1 MITQLMAFP
10 RLNNISFWLL
20 PPSLILLL
28 LSALVENGAGT
39 GWTVYPP
46 LSSIVSHSGASVDLA
61 IFSLHLAGVSSLLG
75 AINFITTALN
85 MRANGM
91 SLHKVSLFVWSIFIT
106 AILLLIS
113 LPVLAG
119 AITMLLTD
127 RNFNTSFYDPAGGGD
142 PILYQHLFWFF
153 GHPEVYI
160 LILPAFGIVSQ
171 VVSTFSGKPIFGYLG
186 MVYAMLSIGILGCLV
201 WSHHMFAVGL
211 DVDTRAY
218 FTAATMVIAV
228 PTGIKIFSWI
238 ATLYGGSL
246 RFTTPLIFTLGFI
259 ALFTIGGLTGVIL
272 ANASLDI
279 ALHDTYYV
287 VAHFHYVL
295 SMGAVF
301 GLFSGFYYW
310 IPKIVGKTYNE
321 FLGNVHFW
329 ILFIGVKQIIQIF
342 IYSVISF
349 IIRLKSNSISINEIL
364 NRNLKD
370 IDLNDINDFDFIKL
384 LNMWPTPK
392 RPNPNKGKNKLI
404 FEKLNNILAEAK
416 FIDLKESRS
425 EILKHVTDKGGV
437 YMFFNLINGNCYI
450 GSSINL
456 ARRFRI
462 HLSSVKIEGNSI
474 KLPLPLALNKYGP
487 ENFVFLILQ
496 YCERIEDV
504 CLGLEQHFLDFYKP
518 KYNILKLA
526 GASQG
531 FKYSPE
537 TIAKLK
543 IMNVDKL
550 HPRFKSKGLIQQQN
564 LTRLALKDYF
574 AFLAMT
580 NFNKNILTDT
590 NSHLLPSA
598 PIDSGITKLESV
610 KPKASAESST
620 KIVMKSENGEQISF
634 PSINATR
641 KHFRVRFS
649 TISLNVNQNKPILIK
664 GVKWFV
670 FSEDV

>member
-1 MITQLMAFP
+1 
-10 RLNNISFWLL
+10 
-20 PPSLILLL
+20 
-28 LSALVENGAGT
+28 
-39 GWTVYPP
+39 
-46 LSSIVSHSGASVDLA
+46 
-61 IFSLHLAGVSSLLG
+61 
-75 AINFITTALN
+75 

-106 AILLLIS
+106 AILLLIA

-228 PTGIKIFSWI
+228 PTGIKIFSWL

-246 RFTTPLIFTLGFI
+246 RLTTPLIFTLGFI
-259 ALFTIGGLTGVIL
+259 ALFTIGGLTGVVL

-321 FLGNVHFW
+321 LLGNVHFW
-329 ILFIGVKQIIQIF
+329 LLFIGVKQIIQIWIYFF
-342 IYSVISF
+342 ICF
-349 IIRLKSNSISINEIL
+349 IRTGGQILFSKSISINEIV
-364 NRNLKD
+364 NRDLKD
-370 IDLNDINDFDFIKL
+370 IDLNDIDDLTLVNKL
-384 LNMWPTPK
+384 NILPTPK
-392 RPNPNKGKNKLI
+392 TPNPNKGKNKII
-404 FEKLNNILAEAK
+404 FEKLNNIQAEAK
-416 FIDLKESRS
+416 FINIKESKLD
-425 EILKHVTDKGGV
+425 ILLNIKDKGGV

-462 HLSSVKIEGNSI
+462 HLSSVGSV
-474 KLPLPLALNKYGP
+474 KLPLPVAINKYGP
-487 ENFVFLILQ
+487 NNFVFLILQ
-496 YCERIEDV
+496 YCDRIEDV
-504 CLGLEQHFLDFYKP
+504 CLGLEQHYLDLYKP
-518 KYNILKLA
+518 KYNILKIA
-526 GASQG
+526 GSSQG
-531 FKYSPE
+531 FKHSPE
-537 TIAKLK
+537 TIANLKL
-543 IMNVDKL
+543 MHAGKL
-550 HPRFKSKGLIQQQN
+550 HPRFNTKVSEQQKLLTSVALKNYFAEQGHHNKGK
-564 LTRLALKDYF
+564 LALQF
-574 AFLAMT
+574 
-580 NFNKNILTDT
+580 
-590 NSHLLPSA
+590 
-598 PIDSGITKLESV
+598 GIGG
-610 KPKASAESST
+610 T
-620 KIVMKSENGEQISF
+620 KIVMKSENGDIISF

-649 TISLNVNQNKPILIK
+649 TISLNVDQNNPILIK

-670 FSEDV
+670 FSKIV